1 MPKVNI
7 VIYQEN
13 DGRVPLIE
21 WLDEIPPKAQDKCIV
36 KIEMLKEDGYELRRP
51 HCDLLEDGI
60 YELRARPRLGRVNY
74 RILYS
79 FQGKNLVL
87 LSHGCTKEKKVPR
100 TEINRAV
107 RNRNNYIQ
115 NPKAHTYS
123 GEM

>member
-21 WLDEIPPKAQDKCIV
+21 WLDKIPQKAQDKCIV
-36 KIEMLKEDGYELRRP
+36 KIEMLREYGYELRRP
-51 HCDLLEDGI
+51 HCDLLEGGI
-60 YELRARPRLGRVNY
+60 YELRARLGRVNY

-87 LSHGCTKEKKVPR
+87 LSHGCTKEKEVPG

-115 NPKAHTYS
+115 NPKAHTYL